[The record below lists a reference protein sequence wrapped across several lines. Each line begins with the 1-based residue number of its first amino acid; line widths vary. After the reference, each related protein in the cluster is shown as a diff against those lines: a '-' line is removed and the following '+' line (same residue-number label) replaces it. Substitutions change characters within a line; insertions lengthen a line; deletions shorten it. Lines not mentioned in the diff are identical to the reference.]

1 MSRASRDLVTIFAPA
16 TGATA
21 LTMYFAAPLSLDE
34 VPLVVGV
41 VLLLA
46 SAGYMWRR
54 GIDLRSEIARYNT
67 LVKDLEHR
75 ATHDPLTDLPNR
87 TLLMDR
93 IEHALALTARS
104 EKRVALLCLDMDRFK
119 EVNDT
124 FGHEVGDRL
133 LKLVANILS
142 RCVRHEDTV
151 ARLGGDEFVLLLE
164 GLKDVQAAS
173 QLAERISN
181 TLRRSVILDGHK
193 IFISVSIGVAVSN
206 SSEDT
211 PAQLL
216 RRADD
221 AMYQAKREGKGT
233 YRVS

>member
-1 MSRASRDLVTIFAPA
+1 MSRASKDLATIFVPA
-16 TGATA
+16 TGVMA
-21 LTMYFAAPLSLDE
+21 LIMYFAAPVSRDE
-34 VPLVVGV
+34 VPMVGI
-41 VLLLA
+41 VLALA
-46 SAGYMWRR
+46 SVGYMWRR
-54 GIDLRSEIARYNT
+54 WMDLRGQIARYDI
-67 LVKDLEHR
+67 LVEDLEHR
-75 ATHDPLTDLPNR
+75 ATHDPLTGLPNR
-87 TLLMDR
+87 TLLLDR
-93 IEHALALTARS
+93 IEHALALTDRS
-104 EKRVALLCLDMDRFK
+104 KKLVALLCLDMDRFK
-119 EVNDT
+119 GVNDA

-133 LKLVANILS
+133 LKLVADILR

-181 TLRRSVILDGHK
+181 TLRKSVILHGHR
-193 IFISVSIGVAVSN
+193 IFVSVSIGVAVGN
-206 SSEDT
+206 SSEST

-216 RRADD
+216 RRADA